1 MSGRMNGNADWVY
14 PGLKVWTKES
24 SINTPGPSQA
34 FVFVDEDKESI
45 DDGFFAVNNPAGPN
59 TGFWQNAPASRH
71 GNGGNLSFA
80 DGHVENWRWVEQ
92 TATAVKG
99 LNTDTFANDRDLEKF
114 RRASHSPNGL

>member
-34 FVFVDEDKESI
+34 FVFVDEDKDSI
-45 DDGFFAVNNPAGPN
+45 DSSSLPYGTLQGQTQV
-59 TGFWQNAPASRH
+59 TGKTHLASRH

-92 TATAVKG
+92 TATAV
-99 LNTDTFANDRDLEKF
+99 
-114 RRASHSPNGL
+114 